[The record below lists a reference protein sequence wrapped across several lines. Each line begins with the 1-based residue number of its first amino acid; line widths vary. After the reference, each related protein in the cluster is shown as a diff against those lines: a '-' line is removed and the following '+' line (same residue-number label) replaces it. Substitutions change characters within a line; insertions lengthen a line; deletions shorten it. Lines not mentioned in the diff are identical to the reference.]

1 MNLTNVKTIKLAL
14 IVLILYTQ
22 FNAVSAIADTNISDT
37 AFRQQSSIATNLT
50 WSPLNFP
57 FPGAKGI
64 NAYYVSSADWMF
76 GVDYLSSNIAIS
88 ILSLEIGEIS
98 EKNYTFQ
105 AKRFF
110 GDSFNLTLGIGSRSS
125 EIKLAAN
132 LFDLVANEYSQTV
145 SKFRT
150 NYIRLGLGN
159 QWRFKKNYTFSVDW
173 FTIDIPFSGEV
184 EVSAAQY
191 ADSPESKRDI
201 EYSES
206 ILKYY
211 PSGATARLRVGII
224 F

>member
-1 MNLTNVKTIKLAL
+1 MNLTNVKAIKITL
-14 IVLILYTQ
+14 IVLMLCLQ
-22 FNAVSAIADTNISDT
+22 FNAVSAIADTSVTD
-37 AFRQQSSIATNLT
+37 AVFRQQSSVAANLT

-64 NAYYVSSADWMF
+64 NAYYVSSSDWMF
-76 GVDYLSSNIAIS
+76 GFDYLSSNLAVS

-110 GDSFNLTLGIGSRSS
+110 GNSFNMTLGIGSRSS

-145 SKFRT
+145 SKFKT

-159 QWRFKKNYTFSVDW
+159 QWRFNKNYTFSVDW
-173 FTIDIPFSGEV
+173 FTIDIPFSGDV

-191 ADSPESKRDI
+191 ADSAESKRDI

>member
-1 MNLTNVKTIKLAL
+1 MNLTNVKAIKITL
-14 IVLILYTQ
+14 IVLMLCLQ
-22 FNAVSAIADTNISDT
+22 FNAVSAIADTSVTD
-37 AFRQQSSIATNLT
+37 AVFRQQSSVAANLT

-64 NAYYVSSADWMF
+64 NAYYVSSSDWMF
-76 GVDYLSSNIAIS
+76 GFDYLSSNLAVS

-110 GDSFNLTLGIGSRSS
+110 GNSFNMTLGIGSRSS

-145 SKFRT
+145 SKFKT

-173 FTIDIPFSGEV
+173 FTIDIPFSGDV

-191 ADSPESKRDI
+191 ADSAESKRDI